1 MVKKQIEN
9 FDLEQICNSGQCFR
23 MKKLAENKYR
33 IIVGARYLDVYQK
46 DGESIFY
53 CSLEE
58 FTEVWEEYFDLK
70 RAYKLYIEKINP
82 KDTYLVN
89 AAKLG

>member
-46 DGESIFY
+46 DGEI
-53 CSLEE
+53 
-58 FTEVWEEYFDLK
+58 YFHQRWIMMIGK
-70 RAYKLYIEKINP
+70 KEGNYYQ
-82 KDTYLVN
+82 
-89 AAKLG
+89 

>member
-46 DGESIFY
+46 DGESI
-53 CSLEE
+53 
-58 FTEVWEEYFDLK
+58 
-70 RAYKLYIEKINP
+70 
-82 KDTYLVN
+82 
-89 AAKLG
+89 

>member
-33 IIVGARYLDVYQK
+33 IIAVGARYLDILSKGWIKYILLLFSRIYRSM
-46 DGESIFY
+46 ESK
-53 CSLEE
+53 
-58 FTEVWEEYFDLK
+58 YFDLK
-70 RAYKLYIEKINP
+70 RDYKVLYRV
-82 KDTYLVN
+82 D
-89 AAKLG
+89 

>member
-23 MKKLAENKYR
+23 MKKLEENKYR
-33 IIVGARYLDVYQK
+33 IIVGARYLDIYQK

-53 CSLEE
+53 L
-58 FTEVWEEYFDLK
+58 F
-70 RAYKLYIEKINP
+70 
-82 KDTYLVN
+82 
-89 AAKLG
+89 